1 MANHSVETERA
12 AQAAVDEAVRAVTDS
27 SRRTTE
33 QVQQASRAFLDR
45 SSELNRSVIG
55 AWVGT
60 GEALWRTTF
69 ELQNAQLSAARAW
82 WQVVAESNRWAL
94 ELLER
99 WDGLS
104 RANQQTWLDLFQASA
119 RSVASAADQS
129 VNAAERGARSSR

>member
-1 MANHSVETERA
+1 MANHSVETEHA

-82 WQVVAESNRWAL
+82 WQMAAESNRWAL